1 MDTDGQQDTQ
11 LERRGGE
18 MRSLVSTMGGE
29 IADTIT
35 IHLNHIISGT
45 LLGSGKIEELQQI
58 ISHLEID
65 CVVFDCDVSPRQ
77 QRNLEEL
84 FDCAVI
90 DRQEVILQIFSNT
103 ARTKES
109 TLQVALARSL
119 YSLPR
124 LTRKW
129 THLSRQQGGAKG
141 TRGEGEKQLEI
152 DKRIVNRNII
162 AIKGELKKIEK
173 QRQVQRK
180 NRHISS
186 IVTAAVVG
194 YTNAGKSSLLKA
206 LSHSDVLVEDKLF
219 ATLEPVTRKVTLSN
233 GSQILMSDT
242 VGFVSNLPHHLV
254 ESFKSTLE
262 EVSFSDLIIHLIDAS
277 HPDMHQCY
285 ETTREVL
292 SSLGC
297 QNHPTL
303 YVINKIDSIEN
314 PFMYNRLMHELPH
327 VVSISVKEEIGLER
341 LQEAIVSVLS
351 ETYKE
356 ATLIIPYSHQELLA
370 ALRTKG
376 SIISIEYEETG
387 AKVEAKIPP
396 QMYEQVERYI
406 VE

>member
-1 MDTDGQQDTQ
+1 
-11 LERRGGE
+11 
-18 MRSLVSTMGGE
+18 MGGE

-262 EVSFSDLIIHLIDAS
+262 EVAYSDLIIHLIDAS
-277 HPDMHQCY
+277 HPDMYQCY

-351 ETYKE
+351 ETYKG